1 MQQQVFQTW
10 DVFFCTVMIVDRGQ
24 VDLKGFLDIV
34 HRVDEAAIA
43 LS

>member
-1 MQQQVFQTW
+1 
-10 DVFFCTVMIVDRGQ
+10 MIVDRGQ

-43 LS
+43 LSWNLL

>member
-1 MQQQVFQTW
+1 MTSISNLGC
-10 DVFFCTVMIVDRGQ
+10 FFCTVMIVDRGQ